1 MKSEQENVIMK
12 VAEEIIT
19 HDLDSDE
26 IEQNKHIFNDL
37 TSIKVNFEAE
47 ELKISSGNIKSF
59 KEEDKKIK
67 DLFKNHVF
75 LF

>member
-1 MKSEQENVIMK
+1 MKLQQENVIMK
-12 VAEEIIT
+12 VAEGIFT
-19 HDLDSDE
+19 YDLDSDE

-37 TSIKVNFEAE
+37 TSIKVNFEVK